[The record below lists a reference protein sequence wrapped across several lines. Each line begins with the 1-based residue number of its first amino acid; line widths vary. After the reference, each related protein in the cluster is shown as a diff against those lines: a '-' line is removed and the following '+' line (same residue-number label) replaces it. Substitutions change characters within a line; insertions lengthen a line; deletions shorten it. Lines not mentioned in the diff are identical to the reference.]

1 MYLHGQEI
9 TPEVPEFLG
18 PCCFTYE
25 VGVFPEMDERTRR
38 LHQILTLLQNCP
50 LAKII
55 LTR

>member
-25 VGVFPEMDERTRR
+25 VGVFPEMDESTRR